1 MVYHVM
7 SCVCCCDSQAIESG
21 DANPEPQIS
30 DKHMHAALAHIKP
43 QITADMLAFYEG
55 FRGGGS

>member
-1 MVYHVM
+1 VF
-7 SCVCCCDSQAIESG
+7 SFDSQAIESG
-21 DANPEPQIS
+21 DANAEPQIS